1 MVGVPNLVIVE
12 TSNTAQE
19 KSFGRESCSCEG
31 TGRERRSSL
40 LRTHWERRQASRTGR
55 GWVPRPP
62 PVFEGQGTSL
72 HSDTKTSTLKALD
85 FKIKT

>member
-31 TGRERRSSL
+31 MGRERRRSL
-40 LRTHWERRQASRTGR
+40 LQTHWERRQASRTGR
-55 GWVPRPP
+55 GRVPRPP
-62 PVFEGQGTSL
+62 QSSKDKGLPCTRIRRPR
-72 HSDTKTSTLKALD
+72 HSRP
-85 FKIKT
+85 